1 MKAFVGNNKI
11 QINPEEGKREQFVRK
26 PSPVTVGEV
35 LANMSFAERR
45 DAAIRKI

>member
-1 MKAFVGNNKI
+1 M
-11 QINPEEGKREQFVRK
+11 NPEEYESKIIDNK
-26 PSPVTVGEV
+26 PSPRSVREI